1 MSVSLHAA
9 TAVLLAAYR
18 QDIARLNGVTDV
30 AITFSVNPVVEQRII
45 AAYQQSAE
53 FLQKINIFSVDN
65 AKGEKIG
72 LGVGTTIA
80 GTTNTSITPRR
91 PTPIGALEK
100 LDEYDCTQTNYDV
113 AYRWVLLNAWRHK
126 ADFKSILAKMVVRA
140 IALDKITIG
149 FNGLYRAPTSDRVAN
164 PLLQDVKKGWLQK
177 IRENAPEQHYAGE
190 DVGGGVHKILI
201 GEDHEFK
208 TIDGLVEHAVDT
220 YIAEQHQDGGDL
232 VVICGRGILSDKY
245 LPLINKVQDPTE
257 QIAAGL
263 IYASKKLGTLP
274 AAHVPKFPVN
284 TILITSFDNLSI
296 YLQTGTLNR
305 FIKSEPEWDR
315 DTDYQS
321 INEDFVVEDYAKC
334 VLLENIEVDD

>member
-18 QDIARLNGVTDV
+18 QDIATLNGVADV

-53 FLQKINIFSVDN
+53 FLQQINIFTVDN

-91 PTPIGALEK
+91 PTPVGAVAK

-149 FNGLYRAPTSDRVAN
+149 FNGIYRAPTSDRVAN

-177 IRENAPEQHYAGE
+177 IRENAPEQHYDGE
-190 DVGGGVHKILI
+190 LVNGVKKIQI
-201 GEDHEFK
+201 GENHEFK

-274 AAHVPKFPVN
+274 AAHVPKFPAN